1 MSIGLAYYPANLT
14 FDDARKNQPTF
25 SPAFDAPDS
34 LSSVLTGEENP
45 VTYDSNSGS
54 PTRTCSVRGCI
65 KTIPSDSDNKMC
77 ETCRGRHRIYATT
90 KRAKRKLEKA
100 AVSQGMPQL
109 LTAPQTVWVPIN
121 QAPSDASHFEV
132 MTSNSNHTLQ
142 QGINNHLNEV
152 GMSSLEVH
160 G

>member
-1 MSIGLAYYPANLT
+1 
-14 FDDARKNQPTF
+14 
-25 SPAFDAPDS
+25 
-34 LSSVLTGEENP
+34 
-45 VTYDSNSGS
+45 
-54 PTRTCSVRGCI
+54 
-65 KTIPSDSDNKMC
+65 MC
-77 ETCRGRHRIYATT
+77 EMCRGRHRIYATT

-109 LTAPQTVWVPIN
+109 LTVPQTVWVPIN
-121 QAPSDASHFEV
+121 QAPSDASRFEV